1 MTEATDIT
9 QGITEIEQ
17 KLTEPKKPKK
27 PKPPE
32 IPFVEKSRDEIKSL
46 TAVEKLE
53 YEAAYHSHKFKIAN
67 DKIKAAIKLGEAE
80 PRKIETRKAILWG
93 KMVMKEL
100 ENNSDR
106 RVHYE
111 IMRNYLNR
119 YLTRDGDRQLFG
131 FAQLTKI
138 EDEKNENN

>member
-17 KLTEPKKPKK
+17 KLTEPKKQKK
-27 PKPPE
+27 QKPPE
-32 IPFVEKSRDEIKSL
+32 IPFAEKSRDEIKAL

-53 YEAAYHSHKFKIAN
+53 YEAAYHSHKLKITN
-67 DKIKAAIKLGEAE
+67 DKIKEAIKAGEAE

-100 ENNSDR
+100 ENNPDR

-111 IMRNYLNR
+111 IMRGYLNR

-131 FAQLTKI
+131 FAPLTKI